1 MQSHVFAS
9 VSYSVPTGSD
19 LPCFSDGA
27 EQWMFMRQPKR
38 RKGRGANMNSETTNT
53 AATVSEQ
60 GAHVAPEKAPSKKAA
75 TRKKGAPKGQKT
87 AKDGKIKKQAKAASK
102 TASRVSSP
110 RDSSVPREGSKKAAV
125 LELLRRK
132 NGATLAEI
140 AKTTK
145 WQSHTIRGF
154 ISIAG
159 KQQGTKIESSR
170 NEAGVRVYKLGK

>member
-1 MQSHVFAS
+1 
-9 VSYSVPTGSD
+9 
-19 LPCFSDGA
+19 
-27 EQWMFMRQPKR
+27 
-38 RKGRGANMNSETTNT
+38 MNSETTNT

-60 GAHVAPEKAPSKKAA
+60 GAHVAPEKAPAKKAA
-75 TRKKGAPKGQKT
+75 NRKQGAPKGQKT
-87 AKDGKIKKQAKAASK
+87 GKRAKTKKKVETASK
-102 TASRVSSP
+102 TASKLAVKK
-110 RDSSVPREGSKKAAV
+110 DSSVPREGSKKAAV